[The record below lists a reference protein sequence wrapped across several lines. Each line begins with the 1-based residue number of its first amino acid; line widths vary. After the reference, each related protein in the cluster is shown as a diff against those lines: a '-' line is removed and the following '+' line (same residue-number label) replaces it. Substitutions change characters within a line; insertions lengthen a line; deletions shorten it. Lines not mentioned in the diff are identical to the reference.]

1 MVAQL
6 CVVSSMQANARTI
19 NPYLSQVRKF
29 HLCQK
34 NEKKNPL
41 KNNDDFK
48 ERFKTTL
55 IADHFRRDIE
65 SYKK

>member
-1 MVAQL
+1 MCCFKYAGEREDYQPVPQPGEK
-6 CVVSSMQANARTI
+6 VSFM
-19 NPYLSQVRKF
+19 PEKW
-29 HLCQK
+29 
-34 NEKKNPL
+34 KKNPL

-55 IADHFRRDIE
+55 IADHCRRDIE